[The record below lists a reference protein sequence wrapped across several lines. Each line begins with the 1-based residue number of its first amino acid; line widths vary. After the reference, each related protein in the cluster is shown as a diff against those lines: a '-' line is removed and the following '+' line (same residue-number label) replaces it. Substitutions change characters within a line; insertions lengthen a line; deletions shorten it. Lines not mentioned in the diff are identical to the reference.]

1 MLIHVQKAQVGAV
14 TCLLPETDDDLES
27 MLRMKAGETY
37 RFDFKL
43 MRNGTFHRKL
53 FAMMKIVLEHMDDG
67 VKERR
72 NVHTIEGML
81 VDLKILVGHYDI
93 HVTMDGKPVYVPKS
107 IDFASMDD
115 VEFGSFYRRCVDAV
129 YSQYMLNL
137 DRHQLEVLVMR
148 MIGFSR

>member
-1 MLIHVQKAQVGAV
+1 
-14 TCLLPETDDDLES
+14 
-27 MLRMKAGETY
+27 
-37 RFDFKL
+37 
-43 MRNGTFHRKL
+43 
-53 FAMMKIVLEHMDDG
+53 
-67 VKERR
+67 
-72 NVHTIEGML
+72 
-81 VDLKILVGHYDI
+81 
-93 HVTMDGKPVYVPKS
+93 MDGKPVYVPKS